1 MSAPGASSAPAA
13 PGAPTA
19 SGRAQGV
26 VRRVLVFL
34 ILFALVVIA
43 AIGLSGL
50 LERAIGGTITLAG
63 GTAALAQ
70 SLAFTFIGVPLAGLL
85 WWWERRRLLVSDDR
99 ASLAWSL
106 YLAAMSTTA
115 LVTATVALGSAA
127 AAGIEGRWRPGDL
140 ATGVVWAGVWF
151 WHRSLR
157 RSARLSPARLPGLS
171 AILGWVYGVGVFAT
185 GAIAALAALVG
196 EALAVVAVPL
206 ASSQQWWVPLLQS
219 LVWTA
224 LGGLVWWWHWRREG
238 ARSASGAFAGVALV
252 IVVGA
257 AAAATLFAIGTVLF
271 VLLRLVFDTA
281 PAAEAI
287 EPLDRAIAA
296 ALVGGIVW
304 VIHARVVA
312 ARTDATRRGARLVV
326 SAVALIGA
334 ASGFGVVVNALLAAL
349 TPTLA
354 GDNARTL
361 LLGGLSALVIGLPV
375 WWIAWRPGR
384 AVPVED
390 AASTARRVY
399 LVAVFG
405 ASAITAIVTLLIIGY
420 RIFEFVLDPGGAG
433 GLIERIRG
441 PVGLLAATGIVFAY
455 HFAVW
460 RRDRALAQEAAP
472 ERPRTVGRIVL
483 VAATAPADIAER
495 VKAATAASVVLW
507 QATDGA
513 GPVDDAWVARL
524 PAALEGVSAPR
535 ALVVAEPDGGVRVIP
550 LAG

>member
-1 MSAPGASSAPAA
+1 
-13 PGAPTA
+13 
-19 SGRAQGV
+19 
-26 VRRVLVFL
+26 
-34 ILFALVVIA
+34 
-43 AIGLSGL
+43 
-50 LERAIGGTITLAG
+50 
-63 GTAALAQ
+63 
-70 SLAFTFIGVPLAGLL
+70 
-85 WWWERRRLLVSDDR
+85 
-99 ASLAWSL
+99 
-106 YLAAMSTTA
+106 
-115 LVTATVALGSAA
+115 
-127 AAGIEGRWRPGDL
+127 
-140 ATGVVWAGVWF
+140 
-151 WHRSLR
+151 
-157 RSARLSPARLPGLS
+157 
-171 AILGWVYGVGVFAT
+171 
-185 GAIAALAALVG
+185 
-196 EALAVVAVPL
+196 
-206 ASSQQWWVPLLQS
+206 
-219 LVWTA
+219 
-224 LGGLVWWWHWRREG
+224 
-238 ARSASGAFAGVALV
+238 V

-257 AAAATLFAIGTVLF
+257 TAATTLFGVGTVLF
-271 VLLRLVFDTA
+271 VLLRLVLDTA

-287 EPLDRAIAA
+287 APLDRAIAA

-354 GDNARTL
+354 GDNVRTL

-375 WWIAWRPGR
+375 WWVAWRPGR

-405 ASAITAIVTLLIIGY
+405 ASAITAIVTLLIIGF

-441 PVGLLAATGIVFAY
+441 PFGLLAATAIVFAY

-460 RRDRALAQEAAP
+460 RRDRALVQEAAP
-472 ERPRTVGRIVL
+472 ERPRAVGRIVL

-507 QATDGA
+507 QAIDGA
-513 GPVDDAWVARL
+513 GPVDDAWIARL
-524 PAALEGVSAPR
+524 PEALEGVSAPR
-535 ALVVAEPDGGVRVIP
+535 AVVIAEPDGGVRVIP